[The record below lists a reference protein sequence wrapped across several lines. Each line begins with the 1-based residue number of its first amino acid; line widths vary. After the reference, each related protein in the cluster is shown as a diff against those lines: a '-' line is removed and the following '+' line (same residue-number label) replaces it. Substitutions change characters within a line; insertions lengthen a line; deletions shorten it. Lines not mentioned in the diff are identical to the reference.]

1 MSSDF
6 DKFRKSK
13 RYCWMQSLTGAGETA
28 PTGPFISVS
37 LRIETTGSGTTL
49 ENISTA
55 TTQDGQA
62 ESQVGMELAPASF
75 MGGAGSWVAGMMLH
89 ASPQVIKE
97 NLLVQSA
104 SMIDL
109 QEVTVFV

>member
-28 PTGPFISVS
+28 PTGPFILVL
-37 LRIETTGSGTTL
+37 LRIETAGSGTTL
-49 ENISTA
+49 DNISTA

-62 ESQVGMELAPASF
+62 ESQVAMEHAPPSF
-75 MGGAGSWVAGMMLH
+75 IRGAGSWVAGMMLH
-89 ASPQVIKE
+89 AVKQVLKE

-109 QEVTVFV
+109 QEVTAFV

>member
-1 MSSDF
+1 MLSDF
-6 DKFRKSK
+6 DIFRKSK
-13 RYCWMQSLTGAGETA
+13 RYCWTQLLTGAGETA
-28 PTGPFISVS
+28 PTGPFTLVS

-49 ENISTA
+49 DNISTA

-62 ESQVGMELAPASF
+62 DSRVVMELAPAF
-75 MGGAGSWVAGMMLH
+75 GLGGTTRVAGMMLH
-89 ASPQVIKE
+89 AVKQVMKE

-109 QEVTVFV
+109 QEVTAFV